1 MESCT
6 LLGLVS
12 IYSLVLVKII
22 IFSAIC
28 GNHRKLI
35 SELADSKPETSK
47 MQSTAKSSLS
57 VTSTASSQADDT
69 YGNEDESDSTD
80 DEATCNRDPDFFP
93 DDDESLEHE
102 ISEELRM
109 KFYEISRDDLKLVRV
124 EATKK
129 YSQCQ
134 RVQMWRRAT
143 IVDKW
148 FDISCRIMAPH
159 ESDMVKSSV
168 LRRHGC
174 AKSDENPSLHQFL
187 TRMVCW
193 YKNPRDREE
202 RIHVLGIIANTVR
215 YQEAVHYLSDLTEW
229 AYYNAKKQYDE
240 NAGPKVHVAHKR
252 AYYVK
257 QDVLD
262 FIYFMCSP
270 LVTVGLPYGV
280 RRIKTDS
287 CGTVEIP
294 NTIRKLRDASVI
306 RLYHNFLEFNGQDA
320 EKAMSDSTLSRI
332 LNWCPATPQLTQA
345 CVNYF
350 IADGEEVKHLIW

>member
-1 MESCT
+1 M
-6 LLGLVS
+6 
-12 IYSLVLVKII
+12 K
-22 IFSAIC
+22 SAAT
-28 GNHRKLI
+28 N
-35 SELADSKPETSK
+35 A
-47 MQSTAKSSLS
+47 LS
-57 VTSTASSQADDT
+57 VIPAASSQADDT
-69 YGNEDESDSTD
+69 YGDENESDSTD
-80 DEATCNRDPDFFP
+80 DEDTCSRDPDFVL
-93 DDDESLEHE
+93 DDNGNFEHE
-102 ISEELRM
+102 ISEDLRM
-109 KFYEISRDDLKLVRV
+109 KFYDISRDDLNLVRV

-229 AYYNAKKQYDE
+229 AYYNAKRQYDE
-240 NAGPKVHVAHKR
+240 NAGPKVHVTQKR
-252 AYYVK
+252 SYYVK
-257 QDVLD
+257 QDVLE

-280 RRIKTDS
+280 RRVKTDS

-306 RLYHNFLEFNGQDA
+306 RLYHNFLEFNGKDT

-350 IADGEEVKHLIW
+350 IADGEEVKHLIR